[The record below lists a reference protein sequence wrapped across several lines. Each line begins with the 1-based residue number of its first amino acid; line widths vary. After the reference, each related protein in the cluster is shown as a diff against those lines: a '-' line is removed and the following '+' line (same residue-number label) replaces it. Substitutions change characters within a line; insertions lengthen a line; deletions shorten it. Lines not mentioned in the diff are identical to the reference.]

1 MPTIEKRKGARSD
14 INAFFACVAHDDTP
28 MLLQHLRAHKI
39 KFTIDVEPEPLEDQS
54 DEDIF
59 WFESTAD
66 ITVTGRF
73 KTSQVGSIQNRP
85 L

>member
-66 ITVTGRF
+66 ITHIQKLIHEVCQ
-73 KTSQVGSIQNRP
+73 KTP
-85 L
+85 